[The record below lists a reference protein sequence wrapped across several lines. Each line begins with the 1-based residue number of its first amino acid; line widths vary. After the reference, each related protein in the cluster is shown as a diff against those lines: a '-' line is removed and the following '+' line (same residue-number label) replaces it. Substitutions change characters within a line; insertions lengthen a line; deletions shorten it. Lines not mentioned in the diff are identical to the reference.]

1 MGPADRPLKT
11 VGATSKGEGHIL
23 PPNRQGPN
31 WPLINSRVQQR
42 LFHICKE
49 ARKSAKKARVAAV
62 QKLVKMLRSAQLKSK
77 SDDVPDSV
85 KLARSKDVEKLTM
98 QLELLKKC
106 DIENI
111 VTRSLVEAIRNS
123 RLPNPSHILSLDTH
137 LAAGQL
143 YGKAEWTPTDKRI
156 LSVKV
161 FSDSLDEHI
170 ADLDALIHG
179 RKYVKVKRAKA
190 TTATSAKEKLD
201 GLRRKNTT
209 QSVNKAVSADM
220 RLATHS
226 GDLSVSESDDHMSVG
241 SYDSGDEMTHRVN
254 GSDGEDC
261 IGLND
266 RIWSGSDS
274 DSGDGQGSISISK
287 LVGSKLVKPM
297 KLDSVLPR
305 QKKSTIPPVTTKSK
319 GQMKS
324 VFVPTLG
331 GDLGDV
337 SVSDDEFSGNEF
349 DDNGNKIKRVKKSN
363 RMGQRARR
371 ELWESQYGKN
381 AIHIKTQQEKEKLAA
396 RRRKGNPTNT
406 TGNARHDASERS
418 AELAHI
424 PSAAPLTQEDLSV
437 LHPSWQAKRKVT
449 TAIAEFQG
457 TRIKFG
463 DNGETKDTVSAPTTT
478 SRLAPPKP
486 PIAPVKPLAEKL
498 HPSWEAKRRA
508 KELEERRKVSGK
520 ATKITFD
527 ADD

>member
-363 RMGQRARR
+363 RMGQHSA
-371 ELWESQYGKN
+371 GKGK
-381 AIHIKTQQEKEKLAA
+381 ACCTPPQ
-396 RRRKGNPTNT
+396 GNPTNT

>member
-179 RKYVKVKRAKA
+179 RKYVK
-190 TTATSAKEKLD
+190 
-201 GLRRKNTT
+201 
-209 QSVNKAVSADM
+209 SVNKAVSADM